1 MSYEAQMLVES
12 LLDDFDSIRS
22 RDQLHDRIE
31 ERLDQFE
38 IDTIEYAR
46 TEIIS
51 SLNNM
56 RLEP

>member
-12 LLDDFDSIRS
+12 LLDDFDSIRY

-38 IDTIEYAR
+38 SDTIEYAR

>member
-31 ERLDQFE
+31 ERIDQFE
-38 IDTIEYAR
+38 SDTIEYAR